1 MQNGKITDNNLD
13 VSASINGGKIG
24 KGSFVTIEFKN

>member
-13 VSASINGGKIG
+13 VSASINGCKVG
-24 KGSFVTIEFKN
+24 KGSLLTIEFKN